1 MRRDIDGNSYDTA
14 TATRLTSHET
24 DTTHHRR
31 VTTLYQ
37 TPDGGYFIV
46 EEQESYGQDGAL
58 LIPLTDDMTL
68 QWLEARGKRDL
79 AESLFGDRAATI
91 AIEIDRHL
99 LHEIDD
105 AAKAAG
111 KTRQAWLTEAIEAAI
126 AGRLEPL

>member
-1 MRRDIDGNSYDTA
+1 MRRDIEGKTYDTA
-14 TATRLTSHET
+14 TGTRLASHET

-37 TPDGGYFIV
+37 TPKGDFFIV
-46 EEQESYGQDGAL
+46 EEQESYGQDGVL
-58 LIPLTDDMTL
+58 LIPLTDDMAL
-68 QWLEARGKRDL
+68 QWLETRGKKEL
-79 AESLFGDRAATI
+79 AEALFGDQAATI
-91 AIEIDRHL
+91 AIDIDRHL

-111 KTRQAWLTEAIEAAI
+111 KTRKQWLTTAIEASL